1 MRPLLHQLRRP
12 QARHGAWD
20 VGERRRRA
28 LSDRADGAAV
38 DRDHPVRVRSPLI
51 GIAGQGIKFT
61 DPAGGDPGA
70 ATGTRG
76 IVGLPSDG
84 RASAVIDNRR
94 KGIMPTTTRCKP
106 AVLAL
111 LATVSLIMALSVA
124 TADASVRTAAGPAA
138 AGSPTIKRFS
148 LAGYVLNTR
157 YTQGRNTGNTFQQTY
172 KASTVHGV
180 PIAGPNVGA
189 KFPVEDYVA
198 MPIGNH

>member
-1 MRPLLHQLRRP
+1 
-12 QARHGAWD
+12 
-20 VGERRRRA
+20 
-28 LSDRADGAAV
+28 
-38 DRDHPVRVRSPLI
+38 
-51 GIAGQGIKFT
+51 
-61 DPAGGDPGA
+61 
-70 ATGTRG
+70 
-76 IVGLPSDG
+76 
-84 RASAVIDNRR
+84 
-94 KGIMPTTTRCKP
+94 MPTTTRCKP

-111 LATVSLIMALSVA
+111 LASVSLIMALSVA

-198 MPIGNH
+198 MPIGNHEIYVAWLDAKTQALLDVFVMNFRAHRIFDYAPGSLHPESIGKVTVVKAGSSKLP